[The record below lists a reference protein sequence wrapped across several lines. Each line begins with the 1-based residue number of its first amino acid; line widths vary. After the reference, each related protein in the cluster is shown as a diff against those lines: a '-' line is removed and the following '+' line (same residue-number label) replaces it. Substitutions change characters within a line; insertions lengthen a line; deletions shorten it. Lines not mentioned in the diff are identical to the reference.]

1 MLGYLRANTGN
12 WIIKFFLGIIV
23 IVFVFL
29 GVGSFGSKRND
40 SVATINDES
49 ITIKEYQQAYKML
62 VDQMRARF
70 GKNLNDDILKA
81 LNVKQQAID
90 SLIDERLVLSEA
102 QKLGITVSE
111 KELQE
116 SLLSIKAFQ
125 KDELFN
131 LEQYKRVLSL
141 NSLTPETFERSQI
154 NVLRQQKIR
163 NMLFSAINVSDLE
176 VNNWY
181 LFQNTKTAVDY
192 LMFAPGDYTD
202 IQPDAEQIKKYYTE
216 NRENYKSEP
225 KVQTMYLEFSPEDY
239 KDKVAISD
247 VLIKEYYQ
255 EHIEEFK
262 TPQKIEARHILIKV
276 KEDAEKEE
284 VAKTEKQ
291 AMDIYEM
298 AVKDQDFGE
307 LAKKYSQGPSK
318 ETGGYLGTFE
328 KKAMVK
334 PFADKAF
341 SMETGEIS
349 KPVRTM
355 FGWHIIKLVNKFEAS
370 TKTLDQVSKTII
382 QTLESTEKQN
392 MAYYQAGEAFDAVID
407 GDDFDQVALIAG
419 KKIIKSDEFSIDGK
433 GLDLGDNAGFARAAF
448 ELPEDDISDV
458 KQFGDS
464 YYLIKVVKKIE
475 PVVLEFDFVKAI
487 VLDELKAKLQKEQA
501 KKDAKLYL
509 AKAVEANAIEQS
521 GKDNK
526 LKIKTTKLFTR
537 AGKIEDV
544 GNSDEIVKAGFS
556 LSKDNKIYPEIIET
570 SFGYLIVG
578 FNKRKIPEDSEISK
592 NIEAL
597 KKQVLSKKQSQSYQ
611 AWMSQ
616 LRKQNKITYNSQLLK

>member
-202 IQPDAEQIKKYYTE
+202 IQPDAEQVKKYYTE

>member
-1 MLGYLRANTGN
+1 
-12 WIIKFFLGIIV
+12 
-23 IVFVFL
+23 
-29 GVGSFGSKRND
+29 
-40 SVATINDES
+40 
-49 ITIKEYQQAYKML
+49 
-62 VDQMRARF
+62 
-70 GKNLNDDILKA
+70 
-81 LNVKQQAID
+81 
-90 SLIDERLVLSEA
+90 
-102 QKLGITVSE
+102 
-111 KELQE
+111 
-116 SLLSIKAFQ
+116 
-125 KDELFN
+125 
-131 LEQYKRVLSL
+131 
-141 NSLTPETFERSQI
+141 
-154 NVLRQQKIR
+154 
-163 NMLFSAINVSDLE
+163 
-176 VNNWY
+176 
-181 LFQNTKTAVDY
+181 
-192 LMFAPGDYTD
+192 
-202 IQPDAEQIKKYYTE
+202 
-216 NRENYKSEP
+216 
-225 KVQTMYLEFSPEDY
+225 
-239 KDKVAISD
+239 
-247 VLIKEYYQ
+247 
-255 EHIEEFK
+255 
-262 TPQKIEARHILIKV
+262 
-276 KEDAEKEE
+276 
-284 VAKTEKQ
+284 
-291 AMDIYEM
+291 MDIYEM

-487 VLDELKAKLQKEQA
+487 VLDELKAKFQKEQA